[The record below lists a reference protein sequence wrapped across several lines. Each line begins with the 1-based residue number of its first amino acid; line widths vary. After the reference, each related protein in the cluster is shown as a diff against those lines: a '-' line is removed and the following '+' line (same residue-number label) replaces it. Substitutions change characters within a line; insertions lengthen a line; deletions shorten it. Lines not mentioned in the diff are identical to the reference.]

1 MRPMTND
8 LRRQIHELLGR
19 EIPDPA
25 LRARVIRTMA
35 AEPRPSARPR
45 WRLATGIALAGAI
58 AATSVLVVTVVRI
71 NNAPAPPL
79 EVGAAIGN
87 IPISSPVGITC
98 ALPVVVNGHA
108 ATVSLASGTVT
119 AFPNHDDPRSVFPS
133 ATAYAGGRW
142 LPVAPEA
149 VSPDARSYAYATTT
163 QNPEAGH
170 SQARVLIRDVFSGI
184 DREVWSGD
192 GYAEII
198 GWGLDG
204 LYFVHA
210 PKGFGT
216 GLTDVMVVRRAGR
229 GSVQRVGPNPRFPK
243 DAATGQLPI
252 FTGHDHWI
260 SGAGVFT
267 AFGSRPPTRDSN
279 GSSAV
284 AIDTITLMDLH
295 TGNLSTWF
303 RAPTGKTIGML
314 GVDGAGRPV
323 FTLRDVGSNP
333 GSGPT
338 VLLLTAPNQTEL
350 IADGSDAA
358 FAPYDAF
365 ADTNGLWLS
374 SRLGAV
380 WLYRNATLTHIA
392 DLPELLFPPS
402 GATAGTHQP
411 PLVHVVGACR

>member
-1 MRPMTND
+1 MRPMAND

-35 AEPRPSARPR
+35 AEPRPSAWPR
-45 WRLATGIALAGAI
+45 WRLATGIAVGVAI
-58 AATSVLVVTVVRI
+58 AATSVLLVTVGRV

-87 IPISSPVGITC
+87 IPVSPPAGITC
-98 ALPVVVNGHA
+98 ALPVVANGHA

-119 AFPNHDDPRSVFPS
+119 AFPNHDDPRSVFLN

-149 VSPDARSYAYATTT
+149 VSPDARSYAYATST
-163 QNPEAGH
+163 QNPEARLSH
-170 SQARVLIRDVFSGI
+170 ARVLIRDVFSGT

-198 GWGLDG
+198 GWGVDG

-216 GLTDVMVVRRAGR
+216 GLTDVMVVTRAGR

-252 FTGHDHWI
+252 FTGRDHWI

-267 AFGSRPPTRDSN
+267 AFGSRPPTPASN
-279 GSSAV
+279 GSSPI
-284 AIDTITLMDLH
+284 AIDTITRMDLH

-303 RAPTGKTIGML
+303 KAPTGTTIGML

-323 FTLRDVGSNP
+323 FTLRDGGSSP
-333 GSGPT
+333 RTSPM

-358 FAPYDAF
+358 FAPYEAF
-365 ADTNGLWLS
+365 ADSNGLWL
-374 SRLGAV
+374 
-380 WLYRNATLTHIA
+380 
-392 DLPELLFPPS
+392 
-402 GATAGTHQP
+402 
-411 PLVHVVGACR
+411 